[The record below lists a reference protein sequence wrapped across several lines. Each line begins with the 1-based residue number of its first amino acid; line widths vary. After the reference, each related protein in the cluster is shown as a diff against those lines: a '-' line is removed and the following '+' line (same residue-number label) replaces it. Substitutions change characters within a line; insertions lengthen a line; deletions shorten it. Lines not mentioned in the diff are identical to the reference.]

1 MILGRVGKV
10 FNFRAHGVVQ
20 VIGCL
25 PSKCEAPNSNLCTT
39 KKILILLSEKQT
51 LKTNEHIIL
60 LNVYKVL

>member
-20 VIGCL
+20 VIG
-25 PSKCEAPNSNLCTT
+25 KCEAPNSNLCTT